1 MSENEHCCAQL
12 CSQRISEMIVCGINT
27 YNTYMS
33 VFFIHPASGHV
44 GSTFARFPHIIL
56 EIMTW
61 RRAIHSQYHGVGYQH
76 RQYNRFFDSCDVSYS
91 DLDWHI
97 WVANLAN
104 CFVIICDCDVCV
116 IASNDSFSARS
127 SASIGGGQGLQSALA
142 ALAVL
147 QNAEGHPYD
156 THNCTS
162 GPSSLL
168 QVS

>member
-44 GSTFARFPHIIL
+44 GSTFARFPHIL

-76 RQYNRFFDSCDVSYS
+76 RQYNRFSILVMSWGYS
-91 DLDWHI
+91 DLDWNI

-116 IASNDSFSARS
+116 ILCHCDFKRQFFCQVFSIDWWRSGASKRPSRPSRPS
-127 SASIGGGQGLQSALA
+127 RPTKCRGTPIW
-142 ALAVL
+142 
-147 QNAEGHPYD
+147 HP
-156 THNCTS
+156 
-162 GPSSLL
+162 
-168 QVS
+168 